1 MVMNEKEVREQCVK
15 LAEMAGRLAI
25 EVKGLAK
32 ENEILKDYID
42 NIAAIIHYQCA
53 LKEQD
58 LWLKDMIREGY
69 YNPKCDKGNATD
81 TWPCFC
87 VECLG

>member
-1 MVMNEKEVREQCVK
+1 MNEEEVREQCVK
-15 LAEMAGRLAI
+15 LAEMAGGLAI

-32 ENEILKDYID
+32 ENQILKDYID
-42 NIAAIIHYQCA
+42 NIAAIIYYQSA

-58 LWLKDMIREGY
+58 NWMKDMIREGY
-69 YNPKCDKGNATD
+69 YNPDCAKDEATED
-81 TWPCFC
+81 WPCFC

>member
-1 MVMNEKEVREQCVK
+1 MNEKEVRVECVK
-15 LAEMAGRLAI
+15 LAEMAGELAV
-25 EVKGLAK
+25 EVKGLVK

-42 NIAAIIHYQCA
+42 NIAAIIYYQCP

-58 LWLKDMIREGY
+58 AWLKDMISEGY
-69 YNPKCDKGNATD
+69 YDPDGCKKLYSMCM
-81 TWPCFC
+81 C